1 MDKDVYEIIN
11 NVEKK
16 LNKSVFYKEYN
27 IYFLIKIEMYEVL
40 IQDFLFFKFY
50 YESLK
55 KYDQIVIYI
64 SKNFSLHSQFIF
76 SNEILKLPR
85 LKFIKKNCKTAYD
98 FNKFDFRRIENPI
111 KIFIKKLF
119 SYKNFV
125 IGKKKNN
132 IFIQNQPKILNLIA
146 LLKRDFFTDYLF
158 RDFKNIINL
167 KKGYL
172 FFHGNSKFYSKTEQI
187 KIGRF

>member
-1 MDKDVYEIIN
+1 MDEDYSKNTQYAKLEFFQNFGSKIKYYQSEIEKDSYKTLDKDVYEIIN
-11 NVEKK
+11 NVEKN
-16 LNKSVFYKEYN
+16 LNKSIFYKEYN

-55 KYDQIVIYI
+55 KYDRIVIYI

-76 SNEILKLPR
+76 SNEILNLPR

-119 SYKNFV
+119 SYKNF
-125 IGKKKNN
+125 
-132 IFIQNQPKILNLIA
+132 
-146 LLKRDFFTDYLF
+146 
-158 RDFKNIINL
+158 
-167 KKGYL
+167 
-172 FFHGNSKFYSKTEQI
+172 
-187 KIGRF
+187 